1 MGEDHFGGLR
11 EVTDVFLDQSPIH
24 LESLD
29 DVTPKKEFPQ
39 MTEAR
44 RPKTHQASNDMTPQ
58 QQIAANL
65 DTMFDN
71 SYKAYEAHQKPNI
84 A

>member
-11 EVTDVFLDQSPIH
+11 EATDVFLDQSPIN

-29 DVTPKKEFPQ
+29 DVTPRKEFPQ

-44 RPKTHQASNDMTPQ
+44 RPKTHQASNDMTP
-58 QQIAANL
+58 
-65 DTMFDN
+65 
-71 SYKAYEAHQKPNI
+71 
-84 A
+84 

>member
-1 MGEDHFGGLR
+1 MGSIDDTIQEIEDVGEDHFGGLR
-11 EVTDVFLDQSPIH
+11 EATDVFLDQSPIH

-44 RPKTHQASNDMTPQ
+44 SSKTHQASNDMTP
-58 QQIAANL
+58 
-65 DTMFDN
+65 
-71 SYKAYEAHQKPNI
+71 
-84 A
+84 